1 MFDAIACAFSG
12 KRPDRLHLVCRHCA
26 VTILSQLHSR
36 GFDTMRVAFCPDF
49 SGSANSCSSQTVERQ
64 MELVS
69 RAQVYVVIP
78 AYNEG
83 TLLSRVV
90 TEVKRA
96 GYAVVV
102 VDDGS
107 ANSTADHAHAAGAFV
122 VRHPFN
128 LGQGAALQTGIDY
141 ALTQAAQFVVTFD
154 ADGQHRVSD
163 ISRLIEALV
172 RERADFALGSRFLGQ
187 APNLPPLRRLVLQA
201 ATLFTRLTTR
211 LQVTDT
217 HNGLRAMTRRG
228 AAALT
233 LRQNRMAHASE
244 CLSQIGSSGLRY
256 VEQPVT
262 IEYTAYSLAKGQNLR
277 DAVLILLDLFARRLY
292 R

>member
-1 MFDAIACAFSG
+1 MPW
-12 KRPDRLHLVCRHCA
+12 K
-26 VTILSQLHSR
+26 
-36 GFDTMRVAFCPDF
+36 
-49 SGSANSCSSQTVERQ
+49 RQ
-64 MELVS
+64 MEIVS

-83 TLLSRVV
+83 TVLSRVV

-107 ANSTADHAHAAGAFV
+107 TDATADHAHAAGATV
-122 VRHPFN
+122 IRHPFN

-141 ALTQAAQFVVTFD
+141 ALTQPAQFVVTFD
-154 ADGQHRVSD
+154 ADGQHRVAD
-163 ISRLIEALV
+163 ISRLTEALV

-201 ATLFTRLTTR
+201 ATLFTRLTTG

-228 AAALT
+228 ASSIN

-244 CLSQIGSSGLRY
+244 ILHQIAASGLNY
-256 VEQPVT
+256 VEAPVT
-262 IEYTAYSLAKGQNLR
+262 IEYSAYSLDKGQTLG
-277 DAVLILLDLFARRLY
+277 DALLILIDLFARRLQ